1 MPADIRPI
9 ANALGACLVD
19 SPHLQGE
26 LISLLAPQVEQRFAD
41 RSSSLEGMTIE
52 AILSLSHQGKS
63 KLLAG
68 EIATEVNCISKARGG
83 RLEFKPENIGH
94 SLKTL
99 GLITHRLGKDGRG
112 LVVDQ
117 PTLARVHELA
127 VVYGGVGLDTEDKN
141 LHCPLCAENKR
152 VM

>member
-1 MPADIRPI
+1 
-9 ANALGACLVD
+9 
-19 SPHLQGE
+19 
-26 LISLLAPQVEQRFAD
+26 LLAPQVEQRFAD

>member
-1 MPADIRPI
+1 
-9 ANALGACLVD
+9 
-19 SPHLQGE
+19 
-26 LISLLAPQVEQRFAD
+26 
-41 RSSSLEGMTIE
+41 MTIE